1 MIKDCIE
8 HYSCGDGAAEETDA
22 AGSTE
27 EQWIEK
33 VRSRGVKEMVERL
46 MNDYHATFQW
56 AMRTVLGSQTYNRML
71 KNAAF
76 RGESPLYIYE
86 HLKRELE
93 KQKVLD
99 IVPPSAL

>member
-1 MIKDCIE
+1 MTTQTE
-8 HYSCGDGAAEETDA
+8 LLV
-22 AGSTE
+22 STAVD
-27 EQWIEK
+27 K
-33 VRSRGVKEMVERL
+33 MVERL

-99 IVPPSAL
+99 IVPPSA